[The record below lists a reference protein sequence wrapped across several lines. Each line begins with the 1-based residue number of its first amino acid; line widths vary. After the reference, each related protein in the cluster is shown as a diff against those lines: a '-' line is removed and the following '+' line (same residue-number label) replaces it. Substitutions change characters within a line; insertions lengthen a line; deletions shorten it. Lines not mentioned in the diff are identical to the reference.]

1 MKFTVVH
8 PGDLGAAE
16 VAKWREIQ
24 LANPALANPFLA
36 PEFTV
41 AVGRVRPESRVAVL
55 TEGPDTVGFFPF
67 ERRGMGFGAPICA
80 GHNDCQGLV
89 HVAGLEW
96 DVRELLR
103 ACGLAVWEFDHLVAG
118 QVPFLPYQ
126 SSHLLSPIMD
136 LSAGFEP
143 FVAQLRQGSN
153 RLKNISRKQ
162 RRLAREVGE
171 LRFDFDVVD
180 RDLLRT
186 VMQWKSAQYL
196 RTGWA
201 DRFARPWIV
210 ELLDQLVATRSA
222 EFAGVLSVLYAGD
235 RPVAGHFGIRSASVL
250 AHWFPSYDTGYSDY
264 SPGLALHL
272 SLAEGAAGAGI
283 GHIDMGPGPEG
294 YKQWFRSRDLVI
306 GQGAVVRGPTGA
318 AAHWVR
324 RAPANRL
331 QSAVESHPSVH
342 RAAKRARASYLRV
355 DSVLRRRRAAGA
367 DGSVLAASAQQVTPR
382 TASGQR

>member
-24 LANPALANPFLA
+24 QANPLLHNPFLA
-36 PEFTV
+36 PEFTQ

-55 TEGPDTVGFFPF
+55 TDGPETVGFFPF

-89 HVAGLEW
+89 HVPGLEW
-96 DVRELLR
+96 DARDLLR
-103 ACGLAVWEFDHLVAG
+103 GCGLTVWEFDHLVEG
-118 QVPFLPYQ
+118 QAPFQPYRTGQ
-126 SSHLLSPIMD
+126 LLSPIMD
-136 LSAGFEP
+136 LSGGFDS

-162 RRLAREVGE
+162 RRLAREVGD
-171 LRFDFDVVD
+171 LRFEFDVTDVE
-180 RDLLRT
+180 LLHT
-186 VMQWKSAQYL
+186 VMRWKSAQYL

-210 ELLDQLVATRSA
+210 ELLDDLLALRSDH
-222 EFAGVLSVLYAGD
+222 FAGVLSVLYAGD
-235 RPVAGHFGIRSASVL
+235 QPVAGHFGIRSASVL

-264 SPGLALHL
+264 SPGLAMHL
-272 SLAEGAAGAGI
+272 ALAEGAADAGI

-306 GQGAVVRGPTGA
+306 GQGAVVRGPAGA
-318 AAHWVR
+318 AAHWMR
-324 RAPANRL
+324 RAPADRL
-331 QSAVESHPSVH
+331 QETLEKHPSMH
-342 RAAKRARASYLRV
+342 RAAKRARANYLRV
-355 DSVLRRRRAAGA
+355 DSALRRRRTGA
-367 DGSVLAASAQQVTPR
+367 VAMATGDGRTPEVT
-382 TASGQR
+382 AGQR